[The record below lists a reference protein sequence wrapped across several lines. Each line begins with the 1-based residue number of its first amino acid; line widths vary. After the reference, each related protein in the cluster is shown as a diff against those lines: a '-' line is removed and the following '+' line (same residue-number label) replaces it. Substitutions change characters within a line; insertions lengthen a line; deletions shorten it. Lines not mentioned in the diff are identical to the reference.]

1 MKIMIVDDH
10 ADMRRVLRSIVS
22 FSTVETSEIIE
33 CDSGEEAVGKYI
45 LQQPDCVLMDVELK
59 GMNGFETTEK
69 IYTQDSNANVV
80 IVTSYDTTAFRSR
93 AEKLHVKGFISKDK
107 LSDIK
112 QILQNITYNRG
123 T

>member
-22 FSTVETSEIIE
+22 FSAVKPTEIIE
-33 CDSGEEAVGKYI
+33 CESGEAAVGKYI
-45 LQQPDCVLMDVELK
+45 VHHPDCVLMDVELK
-59 GMNGFETTEK
+59 DMNGFEATER

-80 IVTSYDTTAFRSR
+80 IVTSYDTPAFRAR
-93 AEKLHVKGFISKDK
+93 AERLHVKGFISKDK